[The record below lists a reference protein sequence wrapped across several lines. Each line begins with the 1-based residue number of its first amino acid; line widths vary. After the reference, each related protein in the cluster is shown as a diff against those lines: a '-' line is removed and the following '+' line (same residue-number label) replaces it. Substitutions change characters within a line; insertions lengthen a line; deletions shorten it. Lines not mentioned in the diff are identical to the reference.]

1 MDVSAL
7 IKDFL
12 EYLEIERNVSQL
24 TIRIYAHYLSR
35 FHQFLSG
42 ASLSP
47 ADNSVKTV
55 KPSDITSES
64 IREYRLYL
72 SRYVDD
78 HGISLKRVTQNYHL
92 IAIRSFLKY
101 CLKRDVVVVAPEKI

>member
-1 MDVSAL
+1 MDLAIR
-7 IKDFL
+7 IKEFL

-24 TIRIYAHYLSR
+24 TIRNYAHYLSR
-35 FHQFLSG
+35 FLGFLK
-42 ASLSP
+42 AYPLSP
-47 ADNSVKTV
+47 GVSGEARSASGGKPV

-64 IREYRLYL
+64 IRQYRLFL

-92 IAIRSFLKY
+92 IALRSFLK
-101 CLKRDVVVVAPEKI
+101 